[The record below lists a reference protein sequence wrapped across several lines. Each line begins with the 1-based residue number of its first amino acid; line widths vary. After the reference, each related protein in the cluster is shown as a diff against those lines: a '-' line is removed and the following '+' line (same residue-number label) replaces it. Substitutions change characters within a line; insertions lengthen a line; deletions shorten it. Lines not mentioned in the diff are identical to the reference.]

1 MNQKIYNVISKCNQ
15 EVVTHLEAIYN
26 ILQIKKIEIL
36 SF

>member
-1 MNQKIYNVISKCNQ
+1 MYNIIKNCISKCNQ
-15 EVVTHLEAIYN
+15 EVTHLETIYN